1 MAKTIEGV
9 IGFVGNPAANYI
21 QQINDGTTTHDIA
34 VKSGITFFNGAND
47 QTAGFTWDGTQPLE
61 VVIPSVTDIIQDP
74 VRLVGTVGSNGQL
87 PAAPYSPAKGD
98 LLYITADCTFAP
110 TNEACEAGDMAI
122 YDGSAWHVIQ
132 GENQVMLAGTVD
144 ASGNYGVVLSET
156 AAKVLEVEGKDLNL
170 SVNYSDIL
178 GKVSAFGNAAV
189 EIALSNGQTVVSGKY
204 LTLSKTEGTASDIT
218 TAVSID
224 LPTAL
229 ADGAVTISDKVLV
242 SGDFTFTEGSFPTIS
257 KNAAAITVNASHNMT
272 IVASGTGDFVT
283 GVTAIK
289 AAALEDGD
297 ATTNDIAY
305 VAGLSAIS
313 GKSFISGI
321 HAHTAADGDTAPD
334 FTVPGVVTADASANT
349 FATGWGAEAAS
360 GDVVSSIA
368 VGAVTGEFVTGLSGN
383 GTSVLT
389 SVTFGDAEQ
398 DSTRQWFVTGLG
410 TGTDVVTDVTVG
422 ETSLVSDNSSSF
434 ASNAFVSASVNAS
447 HVLVFGSAAFMTP
460 VAISRASD
468 TITKGGLTKGGV
480 KLTGFSS
487 ASDTLLK
494 ASVNQAET
502 TISYKSLSTG
512 AVTLSQDT
520 TGFHFD
526 KAEGAAYSA
535 VMGYKKVTVT
545 TADVV
550 KAGAALDNTAITANI
565 PADTVA
571 VGLNAGTL
579 PSLAI
584 AAPTGTI
591 AGTVGTAL
599 TTSSVSWLAVD
610 SAKKNIAGAD
620 TWALV
625 EAADAGEG
633 VVEVAKAGTYDVS
646 GTTEIEANSFVADVK
661 VSGTSI
667 VTPANNG

>member
-242 SGDFTFTEGSFPTIS
+242 SGDFTWDAGSFPTIS

-272 IVASGTGDFVT
+272 IAASGTGDFVT
-283 GVTAIK
+283 GVSAVGGVSLVD
-289 AAALEDGD
+289 AAQAE
-297 ATTNDIAY
+297 AAIAY
-305 VAGLSAIS
+305 VSGLNAIS

-321 HAHTAADGDTAPD
+321 HAHTEADGQTTPD
-334 FTVPGVVTADASANT
+334 FTVPGVVTADASVNT
-349 FATGWGAEAAS
+349 FVTGVEDSDS
-360 GDVVSSIA
+360 GLVSSIT
-368 VGAVTGEFVTGLSGN
+368 VGAVTGDFVTGLTGN

-389 SVTFGDAEQ
+389 SVTFGDVEQ
-398 DSTRQWFVTGLG
+398 DSQKSWFVTGLG

-422 ETSLVSDNSSSF
+422 ATSLVADNSSSF
-434 ASNAFVSASVNAS
+434 ASNAMVSASVNAS
-447 HVLVFGSAAFMTP
+447 HVLVFNTGSFMTP
-460 VAISRASD
+460 VAISKAAD
-468 TITKGGLTKGGV
+468 TITKGGLNKGGV
-480 KLTGFSS
+480 KLSGFSS

-550 KAGAALDNTAITANI
+550 KAGAVLDNTAITANI